1 MSKSHYRYAP
11 VSSPFTIP
19 AQNLLF
25 KLLTKEIS
33 HRPGCSFG
41 ILGEPVVFPFY
52 QFHLPLEVNLLVPQA
67 VGIGHHH
74 ITSAMYHESGALILC
89 CRFVYGQIS
98 GSLHITGPQLQSFED
113 INGSRRI
120 EGIIVLIKLSKLA
133 YIAPP
138 YSYLPN

>member
-1 MSKSHYRYAP
+1 M
-11 VSSPFTIP
+11 
-19 AQNLLF
+19 
-25 KLLTKEIS
+25 
-33 HRPGCSFG
+33 
-41 ILGEPVVFPFY
+41 VFPFY
-52 QFHLPLEVNLLVPQA
+52 QFHLPLEVNPLVSQA

-74 ITSAMYHESGALILC
+74 ITSAMYHESGSLILC
-89 CRFVYGQIS
+89 CRLVDGQIS